1 MKKKMNLRILL
12 KKQWQKMIIILLLLC
27 CVLLSIQVVQ
37 DVRLRNHVREL
48 FVEKLVF
55 SAKSISVNLEVT
67 LQRDEETMC
76 AGLGAA
82 KTYID
87 MMVQQMYMPEHVF
100 RYNILWKEYDF
111 AYEVFVDGYMSTSYV
126 QMNVAEML
134 DRMIDTGEITAEDFE
149 YLNQTKLAMDEFC
162 QSLTKED
169 GALRKEAIR
178 TDYFSE
184 CFRRLKKRIYR

>member
-1 MKKKMNLRILL
+1 MKKKLNLGVWL
-12 KKQWQKMIIILLLLC
+12 KKQWQKMIIIFLLLF

-82 KTYID
+82 KRYID

-100 RYNILWKEYDF
+100 RYNILWKQYDF
-111 AYEVFVDGYMSTSYV
+111 AYEVLADGYMSTSYV
-126 QMNVAEML
+126 QMNLTEML

-149 YLNQTKLAMDEFC
+149 YLNQTKLAMDEFR

-169 GALRKEAIR
+169 GSLRKEAIH

-184 CFRRLKKRIYR
+184 CFRCLKKRIYR

>member
-1 MKKKMNLRILL
+1 
-12 KKQWQKMIIILLLLC
+12 
-27 CVLLSIQVVQ
+27 
-37 DVRLRNHVREL
+37 
-48 FVEKLVF
+48 
-55 SAKSISVNLEVT
+55 
-67 LQRDEETMC
+67 MC

-87 MMVQQMYMPEHVF
+87 MMVQQKCMPEYVF

-126 QMNVAEML
+126 QMNLAEML
-134 DRMIDTGEITAEDFE
+134 DIMIDTGEITAEDFE